1 MSEADRIL
9 LRTVEDESY
18 LLLSGYELREGQTLE
33 QEDESPQED
42 IPAFEKPEG
51 VKKMTHKVHY
61 GEEVVEFGF
70 SAPIQDTDL

>member
-9 LRTVEDESY
+9 LRPVEDESY
-18 LLLSGYELREGQTLE
+18 LLLSGYELQEGQTLE

-42 IPAFEKPEG
+42 ILAFEKPKG
-51 VKKMTHKVHY
+51 VKKMTYKIHY